1 MSATRAHQV
10 GLVSEVVPRVELHAA
25 AEWAA
30 TCIASQPTL
39 PVQGTVRNL
48 WHARD
53 MARSQALALA
63 YAMVGLGTDQAS
75 IEEGQRAFASG
86 KRVDW
91 KLR

>member
-1 MSATRAHQV
+1 MLPELGARERRAPDK
-10 GLVSEVVPRVELHAA
+10 LRDAA
-25 AEWAA
+25 QWAA
-30 TCIASQPTL
+30 SRIASQPAL

-53 MARSQALALA
+53 MNRSQALAMA

-75 IEEGQRAFASG
+75 IDEGQKTFASG
-86 KRVDW
+86 ERVEW